1 MNILLANFAK
11 MVNDSGGLAK
21 VTCAFA
27 KEMHER
33 GHQVTLVYSD
43 DKEGDFFFDV
53 PDGVQCYN
61 LHHYKDKHIIFP
73 LRYKIKREIL
83 RAVDQRIGR
92 AVNNEF
98 TEKYLLPNVKDILAN
113 AKPDVIICSQPAS
126 SKVMLSDI
134 KTDIPVITMSHGD
147 PEDYFHHYPV
157 KELPSLGLSAAC
169 QVLMPSFVKG
179 ITERFPDEKVVVIGN
194 VVPQHE
200 KSVDLSKKK
209 SVYKI
214 ITIGRL
220 VRNHKRPHLLLQA
233 FAKLAKDFPQW
244 NVELWGA
251 EDRAKYTKE
260 LKQIIRDNNL
270 EKRAFIKGTTNNVT
284 EVLQHGDIFVF
295 PSAYEGFGLTLAEAM
310 SVGLPG
316 IGYKSCVAVNEII
329 KDGENGLLADE
340 GVDGLAEK
348 MRQLM
353 SSSRLRQ
360 QMGKAA
366 HEFMKQYSAENIWGQ
381 WEQLIREVTSK
392 DKGLKN
398 L

>member
-27 KEMHER
+27 KEMYER
-33 GHQVTLVYSD
+33 GHQVTLVYAD
-43 DKEGDFFFDV
+43 DKEGKFFFDV
-53 PDGVQCYN
+53 PAGVQCYN

-73 LRYKIKREIL
+73 LRYKIKREVL
-83 RAVDQRIGR
+83 RAFDQRVGR
-92 AVNNEF
+92 AVNNDF
-98 TEKYLLPNVKDILAN
+98 TEKYLLPNVKDILEN
-113 AKPDVIICSQPAS
+113 IKPDVIICSQPAA

-134 KTDIPVITMSHGD
+134 QTSIPVITMSHGD

-179 ITERFPDEKVVVIGN
+179 ITKRFPEEKVVVIGN

-200 KSVDLSKKK
+200 KAVDLSKKK
-209 SVYKI
+209 KIYKI
-214 ITIGRL
+214 ISIGRL

-260 LKQIIRDNNL
+260 LKKIISDNNL
-270 EKRAFIKGTTNNVT
+270 EKRVFLKGTTNNVT
-284 EVLQHGDIFVF
+284 AVLQQGDIFVF

-316 IGYKSCVAVNEII
+316 IGYKNCVAVNEII
-329 KDGENGLLADE
+329 KDGENGF
-340 GVDGLAEK
+340 LAEDGVEALTEK
-348 MRQLM
+348 MQQLM
-353 SSSRLRQ
+353 RDQELRQ
-360 QMGKAA
+360 RMGKAA
-366 HEFMKQYSAENIWGQ
+366 HESMKQYAAENIWGQ
-381 WEQLIREVTSK
+381 WEELIEEVVK
-392 DKGLKN
+392 K
-398 L
+398 

>member
-27 KEMHER
+27 KEMYER
-33 GHQVTLVYSD
+33 GHQVTLVYAD
-43 DKEGDFFFDV
+43 DKEGKFFFDV
-53 PDGVQCYN
+53 PAGVQCYN

-73 LRYKIKREIL
+73 LRYKIKREVL
-83 RAVDQRIGR
+83 RAFDQRVGR
-92 AVNNEF
+92 AVNNDF
-98 TEKYLLPNVKDILAN
+98 TEKYLLPNVKDILEN
-113 AKPDVIICSQPAS
+113 IEPDVIICSQPAA

-134 KTDIPVITMSHGD
+134 QTSIPVITMSHGD

-179 ITERFPDEKVVVIGN
+179 ITKRFPKEKVVVIGN

-200 KSVDLSKKK
+200 KAVDLSKKK
-209 SVYKI
+209 TIYKI
-214 ITIGRL
+214 ISIGRL

-260 LKQIIRDNNL
+260 LKKIISDNNL
-270 EKRAFIKGTTNNVT
+270 ENRVFLKGTTNNVT
-284 EVLQHGDIFVF
+284 AVLQQGDIFVF

-310 SVGLPG
+310 SVGLPA
-316 IGYKSCVAVNEII
+316 IGYKNCVAVNEII
-329 KDGENGLLADE
+329 KDGKNGF
-340 GVDGLAEK
+340 LAEDGVEALTEK
-348 MRQLM
+348 MQQLM
-353 SSSRLRQ
+353 SDQELRQ
-360 QMGKAA
+360 RMGKAA
-366 HEFMKQYSAENIWGQ
+366 HESMKQYAAENIWGK
-381 WEQLIREVTSK
+381 WEELIEEVVK
-392 DKGLKN
+392 K
-398 L
+398 

>member
-1 MNILLANFAK
+1 MNILLACFAK

-27 KEMHER
+27 KEMYER
-33 GHQVTLVYSD
+33 GHQVTLVYAD
-43 DKEGDFFFDV
+43 DKEGKFFFDV
-53 PDGVQCYN
+53 PAGVQCYN

-73 LRYKIKREIL
+73 LRYKIKREVL
-83 RAVDQRIGR
+83 RAFDQRVGR
-92 AVNNEF
+92 AVNNDF
-98 TEKYLLPNVKDILAN
+98 TEKYLLPNVKDILEN
-113 AKPDVIICSQPAS
+113 IEPDVIICSQPAA

-134 KTDIPVITMSHGD
+134 QTSIPVITMSHGD

-179 ITERFPDEKVVVIGN
+179 ITKRFPKEKVVVIGN

-200 KSVDLSKKK
+200 KAVDLSKKK
-209 SVYKI
+209 TIYKI
-214 ITIGRL
+214 ISIGRL

-260 LKQIIRDNNL
+260 LKKIISDNNL
-270 EKRAFIKGTTNNVT
+270 ENRVFLKGTTNNVT
-284 EVLQHGDIFVF
+284 AVLQQGDIFVF

-310 SVGLPG
+310 SVGLPA
-316 IGYKSCVAVNEII
+316 IGYKNCVAVNEII
-329 KDGENGLLADE
+329 KDGKNGF
-340 GVDGLAEK
+340 LAEDGVEALTEK
-348 MRQLM
+348 MQQLM
-353 SSSRLRQ
+353 SDQELRQ
-360 QMGKAA
+360 RMGKAA
-366 HEFMKQYSAENIWGQ
+366 HESMKQYAAENIWGK
-381 WEQLIREVTSK
+381 WEELIEEVVK
-392 DKGLKN
+392 K
-398 L
+398 